1 MANLGWKIVLLN
13 IFAMF
18 LVILAGWIARR
29 RGYLN
34 EHSTRHLSRFVVD
47 FAMPAMVLTSLLRT
61 IDPLRL
67 AENMLFPVI
76 GMAILM
82 IGLGVGWVVSPLFCP
97 KSQRSTFVFLVS
109 IANWIYLP
117 LPIAQQLYGD
127 DGVRAVLLFNI
138 GAQVTL
144 WTVGVWT
151 LRSGKP
157 DWTSLRNLVTNPGM
171 IATVAG
177 IVIAL
182 LIPAARTLEGATLT
196 HLSSLALIAKTGVT
210 ALVLLGALT
219 IPLALVVTG
228 AQLGGLDLSDHSS
241 SRALSGVVIG
251 RLLLTPAVVIALFLG
266 VHHLGYSM
274 PEHARMVAY
283 LIASMPVAVSCSM
296 FTDVFG
302 GDTSLA
308 ARGIFYSSL
317 FSLLTVPL
325 LFFVIQWMHL

>member
-1 MANLGWKIVLLN
+1 MANIGWKIVLLN

-34 EHSTRHLSRFVVD
+34 EHSTRHLSKFVVD

-61 IDPLRL
+61 IDPHRL
-67 AENMLFPVI
+67 AENMIFPLI
-76 GMAILM
+76 GMTILF
-82 IGLGVGWVVSPLFCP
+82 IGLAVGWAISPLCSS
-97 KSQRSTFVFLVS
+97 KSQQSTFVFLVA

-138 GAQVTL
+138 GAQVML

-151 LRSGKP
+151 LRAGKP
-157 DWTSLRNLVTNPGM
+157 DWTSLRNLVTNPGI
-171 IATVAG
+171 IATFAG
-177 IVIAL
+177 IVLAL
-182 LIPAARTLEGATLT
+182 LIPAARTIEGASLA
-196 HLSSLALIAKTGVT
+196 HLSALSLVAKTVVT
-210 ALVLLGALT
+210 ALVLLGSLT

-251 RLLLTPAVVIALFLG
+251 RLLLTPLVVIALFWA
-266 VHHLGYSM
+266 VHYCGYTM
-274 PEHARMVAY
+274 AEHARMVAY
-283 LIASMPVAVSCSM
+283 LIACMPVAVSCSM

-308 ARGIFYSSL
+308 ARGIFYT
-317 FSLLTVPL
+317 SLLSLLSVPAIFYL
-325 LFFVIQWMHL
+325 IQWMHF